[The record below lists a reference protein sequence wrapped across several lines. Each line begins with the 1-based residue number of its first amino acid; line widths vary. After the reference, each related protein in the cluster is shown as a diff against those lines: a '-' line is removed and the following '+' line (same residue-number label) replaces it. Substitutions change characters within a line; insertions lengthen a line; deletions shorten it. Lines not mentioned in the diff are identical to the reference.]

1 MSFFRAFLLALGV
14 ASSVSASIGP
24 VATLNIVNSDIAP
37 DGFLRSTVLAGG
49 TFPGPLIFGDKVSTT
64 NFLGCRDY

>member
-1 MSFFRAFLLALGV
+1 MLALGV

-49 TFPGPLIFGDKVSTT
+49 TFPGPLIVGDKVSTRQT
-64 NFLGCRDY
+64 SLVVEITDPLL